1 MWYQFLYHV
10 ITILLATPQSIVGI
24 SQNPGLTLVNIC
36 LYKSSN
42 SFKEKINRTTL
53 FMFDISWNLT
63 FQWRCSR
70 QFFVEKTHGCNGW
83 WSWRHSK
90 QEEVAIASSKSASL
104 VLFVGMLCILAVPWP
119 KDFLRAQGISRH
131 LKAWPMPG
139 FRNSVL
145 FFLVCVCVCTW
156 NIPTQFFMKK
166 HIPTT
171 WTPRCPIW
179 IIHGLS
185 QNWVRNT
192 KQSSNH
198 HLVPVDPSFPQVLWQ
213 VPTVKMV
220 TGLPPYLGMMCRS
233 RSWKPFLGDDQGG
246 WLETRRK
253 KPKHPAEIVLFLVWW
268 GFIDVRELLGGG
280 SHERGMGLIY

>member
-131 LKAWPMPG
+131 LKASQGLANARIPKQCAI
-139 FRNSVL
+139 
-145 FFLVCVCVCTW
+145 FFGVCMCVYLE
-156 NIPTQFFMKK
+156 
-166 HIPTT
+166 H
-171 WTPRCPIW
+171 
-179 IIHGLS
+179 S
-185 QNWVRNT
+185 NT
-192 KQSSNH
+192 AFYEKTHPNH
-198 HLVPVDPSFPQVLWQ
+198 LD
-213 VPTVKMV
+213 PTVPH
-220 TGLPPYLGMMCRS
+220 LNCP
-233 RSWKPFLGDDQGG
+233 WFI
-246 WLETRRK
+246 
-253 KPKHPAEIVLFLVWW
+253 PKL
-268 GFIDVRELLGGG
+268 
-280 SHERGMGLIY
+280 S